1 MPRIAIV
8 KLPEYVT
15 KEEVRRVCKKLKLRD
30 WTKIKAPKIS
40 LKEAKIVL
48 KQIDSARL
56 KIDPEQFRSGLE
68 VEFEHGTR
76 FNQANV
82 TNNHPVLTGMIV
94 LAHMLETLDHY
105 MRLDVTEIEERLFNA
120 VAAKSIEQIRM
131 NSQKAIEARIV
142 LAKAEARN
150 L

>member
-48 KQIDSARL
+48 KQIDSAGL
-56 KIDPEQFRSGLE
+56 KIDPEQFRSGLA

-76 FNQANV
+76 FKQANV

-94 LAHMLETLDHY
+94 LAHMLETLDYY

>member
-1 MPRIAIV
+1 M

-15 KEEVRRVCKKLKLRD
+15 KEEVQRVCKGLKLRD

-48 KQIDSARL
+48 KQIDSAGM
-56 KIDPEQFRSGLE
+56 KIDPEQFRRGLE

-76 FNQANV
+76 FKEANV
-82 TNNHPVLTGMIV
+82 TNNHPVITGKIV
-94 LAHMLETLDHY
+94 LAHIFETLDYY
-105 MRLDVTEIEERLFNA
+105 MRLDITEIEGRLFKA
-120 VAAKSIEQIRM
+120 VASKNIEQVRI
-131 NSQKAIEARIV
+131 NYQKVIDARIA

>member
-1 MPRIAIV
+1 M

-15 KEEVRRVCKKLKLRD
+15 KEEVQRVCKGLKLRD

-48 KQIDSARL
+48 KQIDSAGM
-56 KIDPEQFRSGLE
+56 KIDPEQFRRGLE

-76 FNQANV
+76 FKEANV
-82 TNNHPVLTGMIV
+82 TNNHPVITGKIV
-94 LAHMLETLDHY
+94 LAHIFETLGYY
-105 MRLDVTEIEERLFNA
+105 MRLDITEIEGRLFKA
-120 VAAKSIEQIRM
+120 VASKNIEQVRI
-131 NSQKAIEARIV
+131 NYQKVIDARIV